1 MAVLAFSMDCIW
13 EITSIKISE
22 MPTDLIAN
30 TSKKLLH
37 DTLKELLKRKLQT
50 IQIKSSKPEVKDLRS
65 KVE

>member
-1 MAVLAFSMDCIW
+1 
-13 EITSIKISE
+13 
-22 MPTDLIAN
+22 MPTDLTAN

>member
-22 MPTDLIAN
+22 MPTDLTAN
-30 TSKKLLH
+30 TSKNLLH